1 MNGKM
6 LNTLLLSKT
15 KPIQLGIALFGAFLG
30 LFIVMCGVQLYRNM
44 GVLLQEKDMLGGD
57 YIVLNKK
64 VSLLNTISGN
74 SPEFTNEEIA
84 EIKTFNTVD
93 NVGNFTAAQFKA
105 SMELDGGIAAMSGM
119 AFKTEWFFETVPNE
133 FVDIEKANRSWQ
145 KGETVPIIIPSDFIQ
160 LYNMAFAR
168 SQGLPVIPES
178 ILKTVQFKITLKGN
192 GKSEEIMGKIAGFSQ
207 RINSILVPSSFLQYG
222 NATYGTGAASNPS
235 RIIIHTTDPSS
246 PDLIKQIEEKGF
258 DFNTE
263 KLKAGKLNSIL
274 QIILGIVAFVGSL
287 IVALALLGFM
297 QYNQLLAYRSAY
309 EIQTLHWLGYPI
321 KNLKAPYFRFILL
334 SIIITFLI
342 AAIILL
348 VVQNWFQTYLN
359 GKGFPMQMPS
369 IVTSIS
375 LGLFIALV
383 MTIFSSFA
391 AAKQVTKLSQ

>member
-1 MNGKM
+1 
-6 LNTLLLSKT
+6 
-15 KPIQLGIALFGAFLG
+15 
-30 LFIVMCGVQLYRNM
+30 M

-133 FVDIEKANRSWQ
+133 FVDIEKANWSWQ

-246 PDLIKQIEEKGF
+246 PDLIKQIEETGF

-309 EIQTLHWLGYPI
+309 EIQTLHWLGYPT

-348 VVQNWFQTYLN
+348 VVQNWFQNYLN

-369 IVTSIS
+369 TVTSIS